1 MTVATARSGP
11 PRPGPDGPGRLPR
24 APQEAAEAVL
34 AAVEELIGELRQIG
48 VPVSTSESIDAVRS
62 LEYTDPLQ
70 PDQLRA
76 ALAAA
81 LVKSHRHGRAF
92 DTVFDLFFSP
102 GPRPSQDGGP
112 APDADGTPVRG
123 RLAARLAG
131 AGDTEL
137 RDLLVRVLDQRDDLG
152 LRAVTAELV
161 DRHARIRPGQ
171 PVAGTLAVQRTFRAV
186 EPDDLRERLAG
197 LSGGADGSPVSGLR
211 VRLAAE
217 EADRRVERL
226 RQEIETEVRRR
237 LVEDRGAAA
246 VARSLRSALPED
258 LDFLT
263 ASTAELAA
271 LRAAL
276 APLPAQLAGRLSA
289 TRRRARRGPLDFR
302 RTVRASLS
310 AGGVPVRLAFR
321 PPRPAKPELVLLAD
335 ISGSVATFAGF
346 TLHLAQALR
355 TQFRV
360 VRSFVFVDG
369 TDEVTDLL
377 AGSDGAVEAAR
388 RIDESGSGVRLDG
401 RSDYGNA
408 LRGFWDRWGTQVGS
422 RSIVVVLGDAR
433 TNYRSPSVESLSEL
447 RQRAG
452 RVYWLN
458 PEPRAAWGS
467 GDSVMDQ
474 YAPHCDDVVECR
486 NIRQLRQFI
495 ERLA

>member
-1 MTVATARSGP
+1 MTVATTRSGP
-11 PRPGPDGPGRLPR
+11 PWAGD
-24 APQEAAEAVL
+24 AVL
-34 AAVEELIGELRQIG
+34 AAVEGLISELRQVG
-48 VPVSTSESIDAVRS
+48 VPVSTGESIDAARS
-62 LEYTDPLQ
+62 LQYTDVLRL
-70 PDQLRA
+70 DQLKA
-76 ALAAA
+76 VLAAT
-81 LVKSHRHGRAF
+81 LVKSGQHRRTF
-92 DTVFDLFFSP
+92 DTVFDLFFSSGTLADP
-102 GPRPSQDGGP
+102 DGGPDGGP
-112 APDADGTPVRG
+112 APAGG
-123 RLAARLAG
+123 GAAGGSRLAARLAG

-137 RDLLVRVLDQRDDLG
+137 RELLVRVLNQQDDLG
-152 LRAVTAELV
+152 LRAVVAELV

-171 PVAGTLAVQRTFRAV
+171 PVAGTLAVRRTLRAV
-186 EPDDLRERLAG
+186 EPDDLRDRLAG
-197 LSGGADGSPVSGLR
+197 LGGGPEDSPASGLR

-226 RQEIETEVRRR
+226 RQEIEAEVRRR

-263 ASTAELAA
+263 ASTAELVT

-276 APLPAQLAGRLSA
+276 APLPAQLSGRLSA
-289 TRRRARRGPLDFR
+289 KRRRARRGTLDFR

-310 AGGVPVRLAFR
+310 AGGAPVRLAFR
-321 PPRPAKPELVLLAD
+321 PPRPPKPELVLLAD

-346 TLHLAQALR
+346 TLQLAQAMR

-369 TDEVTDLL
+369 VDEVTDLL

-408 LRGFWDRWGTQVGS
+408 FRSFWDRWGSQIGS

-433 TNYRSPSVESLSEL
+433 TNYRSPSVESLSAI

-474 YAPHCDDVVECR
+474 YARHCDDVVECR
-486 NIRQLRQFI
+486 NLRQLRQFV
-495 ERLA
+495 ERLE